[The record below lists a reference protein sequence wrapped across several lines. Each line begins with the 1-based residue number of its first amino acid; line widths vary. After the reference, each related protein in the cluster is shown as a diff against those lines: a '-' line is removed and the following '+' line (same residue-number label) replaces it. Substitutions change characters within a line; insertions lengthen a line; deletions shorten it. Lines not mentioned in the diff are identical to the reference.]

1 MLTTVMPAAM
11 AQLAEVSPMSWAL
24 DGCLALLT
32 GDGGIADIAP
42 AAVKLLLFA
51 CVSFVLAYFIFQY
64 KLSRIKWTALY

>member
-1 MLTTVMPAAM
+1 MPDAMQQVAA
-11 AQLAEVSPMSWAL
+11 LSPMSWAL

-32 GDGGIADIAP
+32 GHGGIADITP